1 MSRSILER
9 CWQRVA
15 SFGLIYLVL
24 GVGSAFISNDLE
36 SAPVQAAVRVGIL
49 LVAVAVF
56 YSHLRVELARSA
68 QRLLVSALITSSAV
82 ALGTFLLAVYA
93 VGLSWWES
101 SYLPASLLSALLI
114 WPMVTSLPA
123 FLVALVLGSLIARFN
138 TRTKSRQ
145 TETTR

>member
-1 MSRSILER
+1 MKARILEW

-15 SFGLIYLVL
+15 SFGLIYLGM

-68 QRLLVSALITSSAV
+68 QRLLVSALITSRAV

-101 SYLPASLLSALLI
+101 SYLPTSLLSALLI

>member
-1 MSRSILER
+1 MKARILER

-15 SFGLIYLVL
+15 SFGLIYLGM

-36 SAPVQAAVRVGIL
+36 SAPVQAAIRVGIL

-101 SYLPASLLSALLI
+101 SYLPTSLLSALLI

-138 TRTKSRQ
+138 TRTMIRQ